1 MHVYRD
7 DAQLQ
12 HMLLVNR
19 RWRASPFFHMSDA
32 RRKSLLR
39 LTAEVLRLRLSQ
51 ANLVSTGNKQ
61 ALVERLLEYED
72 SISRGDGDPS
82 SSADSETDDSEV
94 YSSGPVSV
102 PLDIDGGSRNP
113 DDPGPSGL
121 STWGHDSRAGRCRH
135 HEAASQ
141 PGTAVSGDES
151 QSAASDAAASEDGG
165 DPEGPPTCRRRR
177 RASASSIE
185 VAVPRVAEEG
195 TGPPPT
201 CRRRRRAL
209 ASSIEAAV
217 SRAAEEGTGDPPTRS
232 SRRRA
237 TASSTEAAVSRA
249 AEKRIRAPP
258 TRHNPKAHCSNRLEH
273 RSERG
278 SPRTMADKD
287 AVTSTHRRKT
297 AFHEV
302 VEQLGPRKA
311 SPFVARCRPSRSRS
325 YSPRSHRRRRHSS
338 HSDDSSDSRSSRSSR
353 SSSSSRYRSRRRSRQ
368 HHRRRSSSLEEFSES
383 PFSSCV
389 TAPARHLVRR
399 IRKGKFVKFDRL
411 LPSVLDEVFTVQ
423 QGKRT
428 GDKGLSKRHIRDFA
442 NWVEAWNIF
451 LAIRVQAFPHT
462 ALQMIKY
469 QAIMCQLFS
478 SYPVGVCIKYDSL
491 FRQAVARDKARLIPW
506 DQVKE
511 DILVWCATCHPFRS
525 KPNPISAGTTPS
537 SRPNTASGST
547 TTQSG
552 RHVTHSIT
560 GQEICR
566 RFNYSTCSRVSC
578 AFAHKCWIAGCG
590 GDHSGKTCPR
600 AVGVPG

>member
-7 DAQLQ
+7 DAQFQ

-32 RRKSLLR
+32 RRKSLLW

-121 STWGHDSRAGRCRH
+121 STWGHDSRAGRRRH

-151 QSAASDAAASEDGG
+151 QSAASDAAASEEGTG
-165 DPEGPPTCRRRR
+165 GPPTRRSRR
-177 RASASSIE
+177 RATASS
-185 VAVPRVAEEG
+185 
-195 TGPPPT
+195 T
-201 CRRRRRAL
+201 
-209 ASSIEAAV
+209 EAAV

-311 SPFVARCRPSRSRS
+311 SPFVARCHPSRSRS

-353 SSSSSRYRSRRRSRQ
+353 SSSSSRHRSTRRSRQ

-389 TAPARHLVRR
+389 TAPTRHLVRR

-411 LPSVLDEVFTVQ
+411 LPPVLDEVFTVQ

-428 GDKGLSKRHIRDFA
+428 GDKGLSKRHIGDFA

-451 LAIRVQAFPHT
+451 LAIRVQGKHFPT
-462 ALQMIKY
+462 LLYK
-469 QAIMCQLFS
+469 
-478 SYPVGVCIKYDSL
+478 
-491 FRQAVARDKARLIPW
+491 
-506 DQVKE
+506 
-511 DILVWCATCHPFRS
+511 
-525 KPNPISAGTTPS
+525 
-537 SRPNTASGST
+537 
-547 TTQSG
+547 
-552 RHVTHSIT
+552 
-560 GQEICR
+560 
-566 RFNYSTCSRVSC
+566 
-578 AFAHKCWIAGCG
+578 
-590 GDHSGKTCPR
+590 
-600 AVGVPG
+600 

>member
-1 MHVYRD
+1 
-7 DAQLQ
+7 
-12 HMLLVNR
+12 
-19 RWRASPFFHMSDA
+19 MSA
-32 RRKSLLR
+32 R
-39 LTAEVLRLRLSQ
+39 
-51 ANLVSTGNKQ
+51 
-61 ALVERLLEYED
+61 
-72 SISRGDGDPS
+72 
-82 SSADSETDDSEV
+82 
-94 YSSGPVSV
+94 
-102 PLDIDGGSRNP
+102 
-113 DDPGPSGL
+113 
-121 STWGHDSRAGRCRH
+121 GHDSRAGRCRH
-135 HEAASQ
+135 HEASSQ
-141 PGTAVSGDES
+141 PDTAVSGDES
-151 QSAASDAAASEDGG
+151 QSAASDAAASEEGG
-165 DPEGPPTCRRRR
+165 DPEVHPTCHRRR
-177 RASASSIE
+177 RA
-185 VAVPRVAEEG
+185 
-195 TGPPPT
+195 T
-201 CRRRRRAL
+201 

-217 SRAAEEGTGDPPTRS
+217 SRAAEEGTGDPPTRR
-232 SRRRA
+232 SRRQA
-237 TASSTEAAVSRA
+237 TASSIEAAVSRAAEEGTGDPPTRRSRRQATASSIEAAVSCSAEEGTGDPPTRRSRRQATAYSTEAAVSRA

-258 TRHNPKAHCSNRLEH
+258 TRHNPKAHCSHRPEH

-325 YSPRSHRRRRHSS
+325 YSPRSHKRRRHSS

-353 SSSSSRYRSRRRSRQ
+353 SSSSSRHRSRHRSRR

-399 IRKGKFVKFDRL
+399 IRKCKFVKFDRL
-411 LPSVLDEVFTVQ
+411 LPPVLDEVFTVQ

-428 GDKGLSKRHIRDFA
+428 GDMGLSKRHIGDFA
-442 NWVEAWNIF
+442 SWVEAWNIF

-511 DILVWCATCHPFRS
+511 DILVWCATRHPFRS

-537 SRPNTASGST
+537 SRPNTTSGST

-552 RHVTHSIT
+552 GHVTHSIT